1 MKKSHI
7 LTILLLFSLSA
18 LLLAACG
25 GGDDGGA
32 DDSGDSGGSS
42 VEMEVIMN
50 DIYFGDSNDNV
61 DNPPSWSAAAGDSIR
76 VSMVNNGA
84 LDHNWAIVEL
94 NETIPDV
101 ISDPAEIEDQL
112 LTDGGVVAP
121 GDTGT
126 WRFTAPDAPGEYLVI
141 CTIAGHYPAMQGRF
155 VVEAP

>member
-25 GGDDGGA
+25 GGDDGEA
-32 DDSGDSGGSS
+32 DEATDGGGGSM
-42 VEMEVIMN
+42 EMDVQMH

-61 DNPPSWSAAAGDSIR
+61 DNPPTWTATAGDSIR

-84 LDHNWAIVEL
+84 LDHNWAIVDL

-101 ISDPAEIEDQL
+101 ISDPGAIEDQL

-126 WRFTAPDAPGEYLVI
+126 WRFTAPDAAGEYLVI